1 MQDFDYAAPISTHEA
16 VQLLADP
23 GHKAVVLAGGT
34 DILVLLRERRRRATL
49 VVDVKK
55 IAELNEL
62 AMTADGGLFLGAAV
76 PCSRIYREAAITEKY
91 AALVDATK
99 IIGGWQIQSRATVG
113 GNLCNASPA
122 ADSIPPLA
130 IYDAVAEI
138 AGPNGRR
145 QMPVA
150 DFCSGVG
157 KNVMARGDLLVAI
170 ILPPI
175 EARSGAAFQRFIP
188 RNEMDIA
195 VASAA
200 SLVELDDQGII
211 CKARIVLGAVAT
223 TAVRASHAEEALV
236 GQPPSDELFAQAG
249 ALAERSARPIDD
261 MRGTIE
267 YRKHLCGVLTR
278 RTLAIAVERAQSKT
292 Q

>member
-1 MQDFDYAAPISTHEA
+1 MQDFDYAAPISTNDA
-16 VQLLADP
+16 VRLLSDP
-23 GHKAVVLAGGT
+23 SQKSVVLAGGT

-62 AMTADGGLFLGAAV
+62 AMTAEGGLFLGAAV
-76 PCSRIYREAAITEKY
+76 SCSRIYREAAIAQNY
-91 AALVDATK
+91 SALVDAVK

-138 AGPNGRR
+138 ATHSGRR

-150 DFCSGVG
+150 EFCTGVC
-157 KNVMARGDLLVAI
+157 KNVLARGELLVAI
-170 ILPPI
+170 IFPPHPKL
-175 EARSGAAFQRFIP
+175 SGAAYQRFIP

-195 VASAA
+195 VANAA
-200 SLVELDDQGII
+200 SYLELDKAGKIQ
-211 CKARIVLGAVAT
+211 KARIVLGAVAP
-223 TAVRASHAEEALV
+223 TAVRASAAEESLV
-236 GQPPSDELFAQAG
+236 GQEPNEELFAIAGELAQQA
-249 ALAERSARPIDD
+249 ASPIDD
-261 MRGTIE
+261 MRGTVE
-267 YRKHLCGVLTR
+267 YRQHLCSVLSR
-278 RTLAIAVERAQSKT
+278 RTLTIAAERAAANK
-292 Q
+292 

>member
-1 MQDFDYAAPISTHEA
+1 MQDFDYAAPISTNEA

-23 GHKAVVLAGGT
+23 AHKAVVLAGGT

-62 AMTADGGLFLGAAV
+62 ATTAEGGLFLGAAV
-76 PCSRIYREAAITEKY
+76 PCSRIYREAALVEKFP
-91 AALVDATK
+91 ALVDAAK
-99 IIGGWQIQSRATVG
+99 IIGGWQIQSRASVG

-122 ADSIPPLA
+122 ADSIPPLIA
-130 IYDAVAEI
+130 YDAFAEI
-138 AGPNGRR
+138 AGLGGRR

-150 DFCSGVG
+150 EFCSGIG
-157 KNVMARGDLLVAI
+157 KNVLARGELLVAI
-170 ILPPI
+170 VLPASAP
-175 EARSGAAFQRFIP
+175 RSGAAYERFIP

-200 SLVELDDQGII
+200 SFVQLDAQGNVS
-211 CKARIVLGAVAT
+211 KARIVLGAVAPA
-223 TAVRASHAEEALV
+223 AVRATEAEAVLI
-236 GQPPSDELFAQAG
+236 GQPPGETLFAKAGDLAQQA
-249 ALAERSARPIDD
+249 AAPIDD
-261 MRGTIE
+261 MRGTVE

-278 RTLAIAVERAQSKT
+278 RTLAKAVERAQANTK
-292 Q
+292 

>member
-1 MQDFDYAAPISTHEA
+1 MQDFDYAAPISTNEA

-23 GHKAVVLAGGT
+23 AHKAVVLAGGT

-62 AMTADGGLFLGAAV
+62 AMTAEGGLFLGAAV
-76 PCSRIYREAAITEKY
+76 PCSRIYREAAIAEKY
-91 AALVDATK
+91 GALVDAAK
-99 IIGGWQIQSRATVG
+99 IIGGWQIQSRASVG

-122 ADSIPPLA
+122 ADSIPPLIA
-130 IYDAVAEI
+130 YDAVAEI
-138 AGPNGRR
+138 AGPGGRR

-150 DFCSGVG
+150 EFCSGVG
-157 KNVMARGDLLVAI
+157 KNVLARGELLVAL
-170 ILPPI
+170 ILPAI
-175 EARSGAAFQRFIP
+175 AERSGAAYERFIP

-200 SLVELDDQGII
+200 SFVELDKQGNVS
-211 CKARIVLGAVAT
+211 KARIVLGAVAP
-223 TAVRASHAEEALV
+223 TAVRATEAEAALI
-236 GQPPSDELFAQAG
+236 GQSPSADLFATAG
-249 ALAERSARPIDD
+249 ELAERAASPIDD
-261 MRGTIE
+261 MRGTVE

-278 RTLAIAVERAQSKT
+278 RTLANAVERAQANCK
-292 Q
+292 

>member
-1 MQDFDYAAPISTHEA
+1 M
-16 VQLLADP
+16 LADP
-23 GHKAVVLAGGT
+23 AQKAVVLAGGT

-62 AMTADGGLFLGAAV
+62 AMTAEGGLFLGAAV
-76 PCSRIYREAAITEKY
+76 PCSRIYREATIAEKY
-91 AALVDATK
+91 SALTDAVK

-138 AGPNGRR
+138 AGPSGRR

-150 DFCSGVG
+150 EFCSGVG
-157 KNVMARGDLLVAI
+157 KNVLARGELLVAI
-170 ILPPI
+170 IFPPTPVH
-175 EARSGAAFQRFIP
+175 SGAAYQRFIP

-200 SLVELDDQGII
+200 SYVELDDKGAIR
-211 CKARIVLGAVAT
+211 KARIVLGAVAPT
-223 TAVRASHAEEALV
+223 TVRATKAEEALI
-236 GQPPSDELFAQAG
+236 GQQPSDALFIKAGELAQ
-249 ALAERSARPIDD
+249 LAASPIDD
-261 MRGTIE
+261 MRGTVE

-278 RTLAIAVERAQSKT
+278 RTLAIAVERAAANKK
-292 Q
+292 